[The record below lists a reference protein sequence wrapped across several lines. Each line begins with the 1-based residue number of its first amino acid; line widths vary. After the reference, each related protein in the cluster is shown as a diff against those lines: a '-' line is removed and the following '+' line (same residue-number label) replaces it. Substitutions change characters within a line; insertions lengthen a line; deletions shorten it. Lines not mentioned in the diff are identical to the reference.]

1 MTTKIA
7 KKLTHLRQTDFKSWA
22 MTLWLVKRRLD
33 VNKQAH
39 YSVLRVDVDKKLQNK
54 LKQAVTDRV
63 QGGDYRLE
71 EYDFL
76 TADQDNQLFTIDS
89 ADTDFIKIQDEV
101 NKGLAN
107 QKVEK
112 YEDLL
117 DSWAYVIKLEHDGSV
132 VYGARK
138 INKFTQ
144 AAKVKA
150 VSYFIFEDKKLVD
163 LEDKKVLAIDTHIDF
178 FAYDGTTFIIN
189 KKEFESALNF
199 RDGME
204 KNRDTILAEF
214 VTLKVFSDAEPIR
227 KMVGANLHLL
237 RKMSSIQKSGYYKDK
252 KFLADLHA
260 RNKEKGWNLTIRDG
274 VIVIDESNVEFV
286 LKLLNNERVE
296 SQINH
301 EVFDAVVKKKVE

>member
-1 MTTKIA
+1 MTTKTA
-7 KKLTHLRQTDFKSWA
+7 KKLAHLRQTDFKPWA

-39 YSVLRVDVDKKLQNK
+39 YSVLRVDVDKKLQTK
-54 LKQAVTDRV
+54 LKQAVTNRV
-63 QGGDYRLE
+63 QGADYKLE

-76 TADQDNQLFTIDS
+76 TADQDNQLFTIES

-117 DSWAYVIKLEHDGSV
+117 DSWAYVIKLELDSSV
-132 VYGARK
+132 VYGVRK
-138 INKFTQ
+138 INKFTR
-144 AAKVKA
+144 ATKVKA

-163 LEDKKVLAIDTHIDF
+163 LEDKKVFAIDTHIDF
-178 FAYDGTTFIIN
+178 FAYDGTTFITN

-204 KNRDTILAEF
+204 KNRDAILAEF
-214 VTLKVFSDAEPIR
+214 VVLKVFSDAEPIR
-227 KMVGANLHLL
+227 QMVGANLHLL
-237 RKMSSIQKSGYYKDK
+237 RKMSSIQKGGYYKDK

-260 RNKEKGWNLTIRDG
+260 RNKEKGWNLMIQNG
-274 VIVIDESNVEFV
+274 VIIIDESNVDFV

-301 EVFDAVVKKKVE
+301 EVFDAVVKKKVA

>member
-7 KKLTHLRQTDFKSWA
+7 KKLAHLRQTDFKPWA

-33 VNKQAH
+33 VEKQAH
-39 YSVLRVDVDKKLQNK
+39 YSVVRVDVDKKLQNK

-63 QGGDYRLE
+63 QGADYKLE

-76 TADQDNQLFTIDS
+76 TVDQDNQLFTIKS

-117 DSWAYVIKLEHDGSV
+117 DSWAYVIKLEHGGSE
-132 VYGARK
+132 VYGVRK
-138 INKFTQ
+138 INKFTRTT
-144 AAKVKA
+144 KVKA

-163 LEDKKVLAIDTHIDF
+163 LEDKKVFAIDTHIDF
-178 FAYDGTTFIIN
+178 FAYDGTAFIIN

-204 KNRDTILAEF
+204 KNRDAILAEF
-214 VTLKVFSDAEPIR
+214 VVLKVFSDAEPIR
-227 KMVGANLHLL
+227 KAVGANLHLL

-260 RNKEKGWNLTIRDG
+260 RNKEKGWNLTIQDG
-274 VIVIDESNVEFV
+274 VIIIDESNVDFV

-301 EVFDAVVKKKVE
+301 EVFDAVVKKKVA

>member
-1 MTTKIA
+1 MVNKIA
-7 KKLTHLRQTDFKSWA
+7 KKLAHLRQADFKPWVT
-22 MTLWLVKRRLD
+22 TLWLVKRRLD
-33 VNKQAH
+33 VHKQAH

-54 LKQAVTDRV
+54 LKKATADRI
-63 QGGDYRLE
+63 QGADYKLE

-76 TADQDNQLFTIDS
+76 TVDQDNQLFTIESDE
-89 ADTDFIKIQDEV
+89 TDFVKIQGEV
-101 NKGLAN
+101 DKGLAN

-117 DSWAYVIKLEHDGSV
+117 NSWAYVIKLEHDGNV
-132 VYGARK
+132 VYGLRK

-144 AAKVKA
+144 AVKVKA

-163 LEDKKVLAIDTHIDF
+163 LEDKKVFAIDTHIDF
-178 FAYDGTTFIIN
+178 FTYDGTTFITN

-199 RDGME
+199 REGME
-204 KNRDTILAEF
+204 KNRDVILAEF
-214 VTLKVFSDAEPIR
+214 VALKVFSDTEPIR

-237 RKMSSIQKSGYYKDK
+237 RKMSSIQKSGYYKNK
-252 KFLADLHA
+252 KFLEDLHA
-260 RNKEKGWNLTIRDG
+260 RNKEKGWNLTIQNG
-274 VIVIDESNVEFV
+274 VIIIDENNVDFV

-301 EVFDAVVKKKVE
+301 EVFDAVVKKKVG

>member
-7 KKLTHLRQTDFKSWA
+7 KKLTHLRQTDFKPWA

-33 VNKQAH
+33 INKLAH
-39 YSVLRVDVDKKLQNK
+39 YSVLRVDVDKKLQSK

-63 QGGDYRLE
+63 QGADYKLE

-76 TADQDNQLFTIDS
+76 TADQDNQLFTIES

-132 VYGARK
+132 VYGVRK
-138 INKFTQ
+138 INKFTR
-144 AAKVKA
+144 ATKVKA

-163 LEDKKVLAIDTHIDF
+163 LDDKKMFAIDSHIDF
-178 FAYDGTTFIIN
+178 FAYDGTTFITN

-199 RDGME
+199 REGME
-204 KNRDTILAEF
+204 KNRDAILAEF
-214 VTLKVFSDAEPIR
+214 VVLKVFSDAEPIR

-252 KFLADLHA
+252 KFLIDLHA
-260 RNKEKGWNLTIRDG
+260 RNKEKGWNLTIQNG
-274 VIVIDESNVEFV
+274 VIIIDESNVDFV

-301 EVFDAVVKKKVE
+301 EVFDAVVKKKVA

>member
-117 DSWAYVIKLEHDGSV
+117 DSWAYVIKLEHGDSV
-132 VYGARK
+132 VYGVRK